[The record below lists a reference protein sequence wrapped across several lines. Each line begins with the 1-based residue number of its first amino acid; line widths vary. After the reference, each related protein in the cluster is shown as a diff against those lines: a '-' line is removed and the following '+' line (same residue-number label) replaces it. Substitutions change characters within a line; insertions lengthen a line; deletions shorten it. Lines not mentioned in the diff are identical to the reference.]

1 LNRDKKEG
9 NMTLLKEELQN
20 EQVSH
25 LDLSGFTRVT
35 NGMTVAACVEK
46 MQQEKHTVALVLD
59 DQNKLAGIFTERDV
73 LRKVADQPEL
83 LAQPIEKAMTA
94 NPVTVTPESS
104 AADALWLMD
113 SKHIR
118 NLPVVSSNGTILG
131 TMTHQSVIDFL
142 AAHYPQEIL
151 NRPPDSDR
159 FPRKQEG
166 G

>member
-1 LNRDKKEG
+1 
-9 NMTLLKEELQN
+9 MTLLREELHT

-35 NGMTVAACVEK
+35 NGMTVAACIEK
-46 MQQEKHTVALVLD
+46 MQQENHNVALVLD
-59 DQNKLAGIFTERDV
+59 DQNKLVGIFTERDV
-73 LRKVADQPEL
+73 LRKVADQPEM
-83 LAQPIEKAMTA
+83 LAQPIDKAMTP

-118 NLPVVSSNGTILG
+118 NLPVVSSNGAILG
-131 TMTHQSVIDFL
+131 AMTHQSVINFL